1 MKKYILNYSLILLG
15 IIAYPF
21 IICLFPKGLW
31 FFFLS
36 SVGIWYQF
44 YHSVTISIY
53 PYAQFIVLFM
63 FNIMFMGILACLYPF
78 GNFIELT
85 PFNLVILALY
95 QISLYLG
102 GSFFMQKKIKA
113 EKLMKE
119 AEESNYNKRE
129 LDSLGSTEIKS
140 EETVK
145 WFPSL

>member
-1 MKKYILNYSLILLG
+1 
-15 IIAYPF
+15 
-21 IICLFPKGLW
+21 
-31 FFFLS
+31 
-36 SVGIWYQF
+36 
-44 YHSVTISIY
+44 
-53 PYAQFIVLFM
+53 
-63 FNIMFMGILACLYPF
+63 MGILACLYPF

-85 PFNLVILALY
+85 PFNLVVLALY

-140 EETVK
+140 EESKKKIFMFFFSVQ
-145 WFPSL
+145 WMEGEVQFFNY